1 MIALTIIISITY
13 FSLIFFLIIGFYRIK
28 EFKSEESKEDSS
40 FSIVIPFRNE
50 AKNLPDLLKSISQIN
65 YPKTKFEII
74 LVNDDSDDRSVEI
87 IEKFKTGHAGRQVK
101 NSKPATPCLSADKPT
116 GGLKISIIDN
126 QKKSGSPKK
135 DAIDLAIK
143 KSKFDWIITTDADCI
158 VPVNWLIVLNG
169 FIHSQEP
176 KMIVMPVSYEI
187 HDGLF
192 NGFQNLELLSLQGA
206 TIGGFGLKKPFLC
219 NGANLCYK
227 KNCFM
232 ELDGF
237 SGNDNIASGDD
248 VFMLEKMV
256 RRYPAKVK
264 YLKSKGVIVKTNTEK
279 QFSDMVN
286 QRIRWATKTT
296 SYKNNFGKL
305 VGLSVLSMNI
315 LILTLLLLTVFNLI
329 SWPFLAVV
337 FFIKILVDFL
347 LIVPAALFFEQ
358 QYSLRN
364 FLIVSFLYPFYNT
377 FIGILSLT
385 KTYEWKGR
393 KFSK

>member
-1 MIALTIIISITY
+1 MIALTIIISLIY
-13 FSLIFFLIIGFYRIK
+13 FLLIFFFIIGFHRIK
-28 EFKSEESKEDSS
+28 EFKPEEQIGESS

-50 AKNLPDLLKSISQIN
+50 AKNLPDLLRSISHIN
-65 YPKTKFEII
+65 YPKNKFEII
-74 LVNDDSDDRSVEI
+74 LVNDDSDDDSVEI
-87 IEKFKTGHAGRQVK
+87 IEKFKTLSACRQVK
-101 NSKPATPCLSADKPT
+101 NSKPATLAD
-116 GGLKISIIDN
+116 GLKISIINN
-126 QKKSGSPKK
+126 QEKSRSPKK
-135 DAIDLAIK
+135 DAIDIAIK

-158 VPVNWLIVLNG
+158 VPVNWLIVLSG

-187 HDGLF
+187 HDDLL
-192 NGFQNLELLSLQGA
+192 NGFQILELLSLQAA
-206 TIGGFGLKKPFLC
+206 TIGGFGLGQPYLC
-219 NGANLCYK
+219 NGANLCYR
-227 KNCFM
+227 KNCFV

-256 RRYPAKVK
+256 RKYPTKVK
-264 YLKSKGVIVKTNTEK
+264 YLKSKEVIVKTNTEK
-279 QFSDMVN
+279 IFSDMVN

-296 SYKNNFGKL
+296 SYKNFFGKF
-305 VGLSVLSMNI
+305 VGLSVLLMNI
-315 LILTLLLLTVFNLI
+315 LILTLLLLTVFNVI
-329 SWPFLAVV
+329 AWPFLAIAL
-337 FFIKILVDFL
+337 FSKILIDFL
-347 LIVPAALFFEQ
+347 LLVPAALFFEQ

-364 FLIVSFLYPFYNT
+364 YFLSSFFYPFYNT

>member
-1 MIALTIIISITY
+1 MIALTITISIIY
-13 FSLIFFLIIGFYRIK
+13 FLLIFFFIIGFQRIK
-28 EFKSEESKEDSS
+28 EFKPEEQIGESS

-50 AKNLPDLLKSISQIN
+50 AKNLPDLLRSISHIN
-65 YPKTKFEII
+65 YPKNKFEII
-74 LVNDDSDDRSVEI
+74 LVNDDSDDDSVEI
-87 IEKFKTGHAGRQVK
+87 IEKFKTLYGGRKVK
-101 NSKPATPCLSADKPT
+101 NSKPATPCLSVHKQSD
-116 GGLKISIIDN
+116 GLKISIFNN
-126 QKKSGSPKK
+126 QEKSRSPKK

-158 VPVNWLIVLNG
+158 VPVNWLIVLSG
-169 FIHSQEP
+169 FIHSQAP

-187 HDGLF
+187 HDGLL
-192 NGFQNLELLSLQGA
+192 NGFQILELLSLQAA
-206 TIGGFGLKKPFLC
+206 TIGGFGLGQPFIC
-219 NGANLCYK
+219 NGANLCYR
-227 KNCFM
+227 KNCFV

-256 RRYPAKVK
+256 RKYPTKVK
-264 YLKSKGVIVKTNTEK
+264 YLKSKEVIVKTNTEK

-296 SYKNNFGKL
+296 SYKNYFGKF
-305 VGLSVLSMNI
+305 VGLTVLLMNF
-315 LILTLLLLTVFNLI
+315 LILTLLLLTIFNVI
-329 SWPFLAVV
+329 AWPFLAVTL
-337 FFIKILVDFL
+337 FSKILIDFL
-347 LIVPAALFFEQ
+347 LLVPATLFFEQ

-364 FLIVSFLYPFYNT
+364 YLLSSFFYPFYNT

>member
-1 MIALTIIISITY
+1 MGVRKICYSIIPT
-13 FSLIFFLIIGFYRIK
+13 
-28 EFKSEESKEDSS
+28 
-40 FSIVIPFRNE
+40 
-50 AKNLPDLLKSISQIN
+50 A
-65 YPKTKFEII
+65 
-74 LVNDDSDDRSVEI
+74 
-87 IEKFKTGHAGRQVK
+87 
-101 NSKPATPCLSADKPT
+101 PCLSADKQSD
-116 GGLKISIIDN
+116 GLKISILNN
-126 QKKSGSPKK
+126 QEKSRSPKK

-158 VPVNWLIVLNG
+158 VPVNWLIVLSG
-169 FIHSQEP
+169 FIHSQAP

-187 HDGLF
+187 HEGSL
-192 NGFQNLELLSLQGA
+192 NGFQILELLSLQAA
-206 TIGGFGLKKPFLC
+206 TIGGFGLGQPFIC
-219 NGANLCYK
+219 NGANLCYR
-227 KNCFM
+227 KNCFV

-256 RRYPAKVK
+256 RKYPTKVK
-264 YLKSKGVIVKTNTEK
+264 YLKSKEVIVKTNTEK

-296 SYKNNFGKL
+296 SYKNYFGKF
-305 VGLSVLSMNI
+305 VGLTVLLMNF
-315 LILTLLLLTVFNLI
+315 LILTLLLLTILNVI
-329 SWPFLAVV
+329 AWPFLAVTL
-337 FFIKILVDFL
+337 ISKILIDFL
-347 LIVPAALFFEQ
+347 LLVPATLFFEQ

-364 FLIVSFLYPFYNT
+364 YLLSSFFYPFYNT

>member
-50 AKNLPDLLKSISQIN
+50 AENLSDLLTSISQIN
-65 YPKTKFEII
+65 YPKTKFEFI
-74 LVNDDSDDRSVEI
+74 LVNDDSDDDSVEI
-87 IEKFKTGHAGRQVK
+87 IEKFKTCHAGRRVK
-101 NSKPATPCLSADKPT
+101 NQKSK
-116 GGLKISIIDN
+116 IYIIN
-126 QKKSGSPKK
+126 NHQKSNSPKK
-135 DAIDLAIK
+135 DAIDIAIK
-143 KSKFDWIITTDADCI
+143 KAKYDWIVTTDADCI
-158 VPVNWLIVLNG
+158 IPSNWLKILND
-169 FIHSQEP
+169 FIESQEP

-206 TIGGFGLKKPFLC
+206 TIGGFGLKMPFLC

-256 RRYPAKVK
+256 RKYPTKVK
-264 YLKSKGVIVKTNTEK
+264 YLKSKEVIVKTNTEK
-279 QFSDMVN
+279 HFSDMVN

-305 VGLSVLSMNI
+305 VGFSVLSMNI
-315 LILTLLLLTVFNLI
+315 LILTLLLLTIFNFI
-329 SWPFLAVV
+329 SWPLLAAAFFLKV
-337 FFIKILVDFL
+337 LVDFL
-347 LIVPAALFFEQ
+347 LLVPAARFFEQ

-364 FLIVSFLYPFYNT
+364 FLFASFLYPFYNT